1 MTASENRPRT
11 SALSAEQIVRE
22 VYRAFTSTDPGV
34 IEKTVR
40 QHFADDCVVYEAESL
55 PWGGRY
61 KGLDNVVAMTV
72 GIADPSAPIDAANL
86 VVDDM
91 IVREAGSVGVSQVVA
106 AVSFPWRGAKTIPMK
121 ALEWFMVENGKVTEI
136 KVYLWDTAAAIAAL
150 GSGTR

>member
-1 MTASENRPRT
+1 MTATENRSRT

-55 PWGGRY
+55 PWGGEY
-61 KGLDNVVAMTV
+61 QGLDNVVAMTL

-86 VVDDM
+86 IVDDM
-91 IVREAGSVGVSQVVA
+91 IVREAGPAGTSHVVA
-106 AVSFPWRGAKTIPMK
+106 VVSFPWRGTETIPMK
-121 ALEWFMVENGKVTEI
+121 ALEWFVVENGKVTEI

-150 GSGTR
+150 GPA